1 MNDNKKPAILMSLD
15 DAKKKVATM
24 TKEERE
30 HYAAYGYRYFQ
41 IVSNGMDD
49 STLRRLIKISE

>member
-1 MNDNKKPAILMSLD
+1 MSLD

-30 HYAAYGYRYFQ
+30 HYAAYGYLYFQ